1 MAEPIAVTD
10 DTFDEEVLQ
19 SSLPVVTDFWAD
31 WCGPCHAIAPI
42 LEEIASE
49 QDGQLKVTKMDV
61 DSNPLTPTRYGVR
74 GIPTLIVFNGGQP
87 VETLVGWMPK
97 EQLLRRLSPYL
108 HIYVAETPDFRT
120 LKARYHEGIL
130 EGVRARD
137 AGELCKWLTLDLK
150 KAAELVTGWLVASEE
165 KGDKQPSG

>member
-19 SSLPVVTDFWAD
+19 SSLPVVADFWAD
-31 WCGPCHAIAPI
+31 WCGPCHDIAPI

-49 QDGQLKVTKMDV
+49 QDGQLKVTKLDV

-74 GIPTLIVFNGGQP
+74 GIPTLIVFKNGQP

-97 EQLLRRLSPYL
+97 EQLLSRLSPY
-108 HIYVAETPDFRT
+108 IETET
-120 LKARYHEGIL
+120 E
-130 EGVRARD
+130 
-137 AGELCKWLTLDLK
+137 
-150 KAAELVTGWLVASEE
+150 
-165 KGDKQPSG
+165 